1 MDKVL
6 NQREIDEMVRA
17 ARSGGAVSD
26 VVTGPVVTPW
36 DIRQAG
42 QIGPE
47 QLRAINQ
54 LHELFARNLTTSVGG
69 FLRVVFDCSL
79 VSAEHL
85 TYREF
90 LQRVP
95 EKAYL
100 ASCDL
105 APFGAI
111 GILQLDLG
119 IAFPLIDVLLGGEG
133 KSTDLNRELTEIEE
147 QVLEGIMRII
157 CRDLQASWEAIR
169 LEFNFGAYHHVSQAH
184 RLMPPEEKNLCL
196 SFEVKMSETRGT
208 LNLAVPALVSNA
220 LLRKISADISY
231 QRPRSPLETRDRI
244 RKRLLDCPFVVELSS
259 PNLRVSIE
267 HLSGLAPGDTLS
279 FPRAADTPASLQIE
293 DVSLCSATPVRV
305 NASRAARV
313 VAIETGKSLDGEDA
327 KWEHHD

>member
-17 ARSGGAVSD
+17 ARSGAPTNVL
-26 VVTGPVVTPW
+26 TGPVVTPW

-42 QIGPE
+42 QIGAE

-54 LHELFARNLTTSVGG
+54 LHELFARNVTTSVGG
-69 FLRVVFDCSL
+69 LLRVAFDCSL

-95 EKAYL
+95 QKTYL

-105 APFGAI
+105 APYGAI
-111 GILQLDLG
+111 AILQLDLE

-133 KSTDLNRELTEIEE
+133 KSSELARELSEIEE
-147 QVLEGIMRII
+147 QVIEAIMRTI
-157 CRDLQASWEAIR
+157 CRDLQASWQAIH
-169 LEFNFGAYHHVSQAH
+169 LEFNFGSCQNVSQAH

-196 SFEVKMSETRGT
+196 SFEIKMSDTRGT

-231 QRPRSPLETRDRI
+231 QRPRSPVEARNQI
-244 RKRLLDCPFVVELSS
+244 RKRLLDCPFVVELSL
-259 PNLRVSIE
+259 PNLVVAIE
-267 HLSGLAPGDTLS
+267 DLSKLAAGDTLS
-279 FPRAADTPASLQIE
+279 FPRAANTPATLE
-293 DVSLCSATPVRV
+293 TGGVSLCSATPVRV
-305 NASRAARV
+305 NACRAARV
-313 VAIETGKSLDGEDA
+313 LAIEAMKSPGENT
-327 KWEHHD
+327 KRESS